1 MRIFCQP
8 ISIHKLYDH
17 YLLGINPD
25 TLPVHVVPGIE
36 WDKHEGKEILP
47 LRYRLDKTQLG
58 HAGSNA
64 NVKIDGYGK
73 DCLSFPQGVAALAQ
87 FARCSCWDDICACAT
102 SYNQANLKMAG
113 INAVMR
119 TLTDEGFAA
128 G

>member
-25 TLPVHVVPGIE
+25 TLPVYVVPGIE

-47 LRYRLDKTQLG
+47 LRYRLHKTHLG

-73 DCLSFPQGVAALAQ
+73 DCLSFRQGVAALAQ
-87 FARCSCWDDICACAT
+87 FAKRSCWDDIRACAT
-102 SYNQANLKMAG
+102 SSNQANLKMDG
-113 INAVMR
+113 LNAVM
-119 TLTDEGFAA
+119 LVLADEGYAP